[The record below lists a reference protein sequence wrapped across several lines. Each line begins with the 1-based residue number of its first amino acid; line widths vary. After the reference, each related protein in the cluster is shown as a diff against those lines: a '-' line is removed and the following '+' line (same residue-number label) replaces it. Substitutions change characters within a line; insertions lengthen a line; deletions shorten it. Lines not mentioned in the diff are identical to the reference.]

1 MRSTIE
7 TAFYGNNVTPI
18 TSVAQAYQLAT
29 EEPGVIVLDMSV
41 YKPCEQGLPADAKVL
56 VTNDGKLQAAMQKLV
71 ALLAMKALTKGN
83 SLILRDAVYDSRG
96 KEWFLLILS

>member
-29 EEPGVIVLDMSV
+29 EEPGVIVPDMSV
-41 YKPCEQGLPADAKVL
+41 YKPCEQGLPADAKVIL
-56 VTNDGKLQAAMQKLV
+56 LQNDGKTTGRYA
-71 ALLAMKALTKGN
+71 KARRIIGDEG
-83 SLILRDAVYDSRG
+83 IDEV
-96 KEWFLLILS
+96 ELLILHVMQSMIAVVKNGFR